1 MIVSRVIIDTQKLQ
15 ALIREMDSPDAA
27 VELVAQNLVAEIDEG
42 WNIEPTGRIYD
53 RGAYIHVASA
63 PGETPAIELAAL
75 ANSIRAEKLGE
86 AEWAV
91 RDGVEYGLDLEVGKP
106 SENLEARPWLVPAVE
121 RVADS
126 IPGVYREVIEEIV

>member
-15 ALIREMDSPDAA
+15 ALIRELDSPDAA
-27 VELVAQNLVAEIDEG
+27 VELVAQNLVADIGEN
-42 WNIEPTGRIYD
+42 WNASPGGRVYQRD
-53 RGAYIHVASA
+53 GYVHVASA

-75 ANSIRAEKLGE
+75 ANSIRAEKLAE

-91 RDGVEYGLDLEVGKP
+91 RDGEEYGLDLEVGKP